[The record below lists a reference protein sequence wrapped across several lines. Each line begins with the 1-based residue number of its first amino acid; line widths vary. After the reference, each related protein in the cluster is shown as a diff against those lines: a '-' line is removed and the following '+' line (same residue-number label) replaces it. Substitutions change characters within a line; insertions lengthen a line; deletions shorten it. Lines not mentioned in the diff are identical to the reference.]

1 MIGCRKRMRERGK
14 GMINI
19 LHCRYDIDA
28 GWLRP
33 ALQKH
38 IRPDMRVLVAAFAFR
53 DSQVRC
59 AEEWDGLYAPGG
71 KYYGGIT
78 SSFAA
83 YGIGEEQIDFLNYFT
98 DTPVTARE
106 KAECADILYF
116 PGGLPDRMYERL
128 VEFDLVGVMKRH
140 EGIVMG
146 YSAGAL
152 IQLGEYHLSP
162 DKDYPEFGY
171 YEGLGYL
178 DGFYAEV
185 HYEGTEIQHQAIRR
199 VLVERNKPVYGLTD
213 DSAIIV
219 SDGRIEPVGPVQIFL
234 PEQQGGN

>member
-1 MIGCRKRMRERGK
+1 
-14 GMINI
+14 
-19 LHCRYDIDA
+19 
-28 GWLRP
+28 
-33 ALQKH
+33 
-38 IRPDMRVLVAAFAFR
+38 
-53 DSQVRC
+53 
-59 AEEWDGLYAPGG
+59 
-71 KYYGGIT
+71 
-78 SSFAA
+78 
-83 YGIGEEQIDFLNYFT
+83 
-98 DTPVTARE
+98 
-106 KAECADILYF
+106 
-116 PGGLPDRMYERL
+116 
-128 VEFDLVGVMKRH
+128 
-140 EGIVMG
+140 MG

-185 HYEGTEIQHQAIRR
+185 HYGGTEIQHQSIRR
-199 VLVERNKPVYGLTD
+199 VLMERNKPVYGLTD